1 MPWHFLQNEKRGWVR
16 KLGLGWREKNRRK
29 PSIDAGAGFGSCPWA
44 KINSPWQ
51 WDKMLKRAPASSRSP
66 KSQLCWSNEPGALRG
81 LGAPWLWA
89 GCVLCRQFI
98 ETGLACLPHPSRL
111 GLRAI
116 TSAGGAARWTSRAN
130 SGREEKLDREL
141 WEQQRDAADKTI
153 PEFRRRSSGEGW
165 LDALSTPGLASSS
178 NRLAPQRDFSGFKK
192 PGLRVEPASDW
203 TGINLG
209 RTKFRMLTMKNW

>member
-51 WDKMLKRAPASSRSP
+51 WDKMLKRAPGSSRSP
-66 KSQLCWSNEPGALRG
+66 KSQLCWSNEPGVLRG

-116 TSAGGAARWTSRAN
+116 RSAGGAARWTSRAI
-130 SGREEKLDREL
+130 SGREEKLDKEL
-141 WEQQRDAADKTI
+141 WEPQRDAADKTI
-153 PEFRRRSSGEGW
+153 PEFRRGSSGR
-165 LDALSTPGLASSS
+165 GLAGWTFYSGISIIFKSPGSSERLLRLQKARVTCGTS
-178 NRLAPQRDFSGFKK
+178 IWLNR
-192 PGLRVEPASDW
+192 
-203 TGINLG
+203 N
-209 RTKFRMLTMKNW
+209 